1 MAGGVN
7 PKRPDAVSPLTRGAL
22 VTEPK
27 IAVYSPRCPH
37 CGRKMVLARIEPG
50 GEAEQPADHY
60 TYTCPQG
67 HELTKRVERKE

>member
-1 MAGGVN
+1 
-7 PKRPDAVSPLTRGAL
+7 

-50 GEAEQPADHY
+50 GEAEQPADQY